1 MNEMFSEFEDK
12 IINALKK
19 EFGAIYEQ
27 LDEVIVM
34 EKVRLARQLYE
45 KAVDDF
51 RVNQSAQNYNML
63 VLGMVTLQYWN
74 QKKVR
79 LFNITEDF

>member
-1 MNEMFSEFEDK
+1 MFSEFEDK
-12 IINALKK
+12 IINALRK
-19 EFGAIYEQ
+19 EFGEFYEE

-34 EKVRLARQLYE
+34 DKVRTARQLYE

-63 VLGMVTLQYWN
+63 ILGMVTLQYWN

-79 LFNITEDF
+79 LFSITEEF

>member
-19 EFGAIYEQ
+19 EFGAIYEE
-27 LDEVIVM
+27 LDEVIIM
-34 EKVRLARQLYE
+34 DKVRIARQLYE

-63 VLGMVTLQYWN
+63 ILGMVTLQYWN
-74 QKKVR
+74 QKKAR
-79 LFNITEDF
+79 LFSITEDF

>member
-1 MNEMFSEFEDK
+1 MFSEFEDK

-19 EFGAIYEQ
+19 EFGAIYEE
-27 LDEVIVM
+27 LDEVIIM
-34 EKVRLARQLYE
+34 DKVRIARQLYE

-63 VLGMVTLQYWN
+63 ILGMVTLQYWN
-74 QKKVR
+74 QKKAR
-79 LFNITEDF
+79 LFSITEDF

>member
-1 MNEMFSEFEDK
+1 MFSEFEDK

-19 EFGAIYEQ
+19 EFGAIYEE

-34 EKVRLARQLYE
+34 DKVRIARQLYE

-63 VLGMVTLQYWN
+63 ILGMVTLQYWN
-74 QKKVR
+74 QKKAR
-79 LFNITEDF
+79 LFSITEDF

>member
-1 MNEMFSEFEDK
+1 MFSEFEDK
-12 IINALKK
+12 IINALRK
-19 EFGAIYEQ
+19 EFGELYEQ

-34 EKVRLARQLYE
+34 DKVRTARQLYE

-63 VLGMVTLQYWN
+63 ILGMVTLQYWN

-79 LFNITEDF
+79 LFSITEEF

>member
-1 MNEMFSEFEDK
+1 MFSEFEDK
-12 IINALKK
+12 IINSLRK
-19 EFGAIYEQ
+19 EFGAIYEE

-34 EKVRLARQLYE
+34 DKVRTARQLYE

-63 VLGMVTLQYWN
+63 ILGMVTLQYWN
-74 QKKVR
+74 QKKTR
-79 LFNITEDF
+79 LFSITEDF

>member
-1 MNEMFSEFEDK
+1 MFSEFEDK